1 MQIFG
6 IMKEIKTFPR
16 LVRRNGKSDRIRKG
30 IKVAFSISTI
40 YCLLMAL
47 ILNLLSS
54 NLMSIFVSD
63 STIINEGVR
72 YLRIEGSFYIG
83 IGYLFLLYGLFI
95 ALSKPGISLLL
106 TIISLGTRVVLAY
119 ILSSFIGVVGI
130 WVSIVIGWFLAD
142 LTGILI
148 YLLGYS

>member
-1 MQIFG
+1 
-6 IMKEIKTFPR
+6 
-16 LVRRNGKSDRIRKG
+16 
-30 IKVAFSISTI
+30 
-40 YCLLMAL
+40 MAL

-83 IGYLFLLYGLFI
+83 IGYLFLLYGLFR

-106 TIISLGTRVVLAY
+106 TVISLGTRVVLAY

-148 YLLGYS
+148 YLLNPYLRMNK